1 MMLCVI
7 LSLCLFT
14 PQTDGN
20 VNVTRQEH
28 ETFSGLFGFSDLAGV
43 RSFSAEQEMQT
54 RIIGGQEAWPHSWP
68 WQVSIQFA
76 WVSACGG
83 AIIGPTWV
91 ISAAHCFRRYN
102 KASFWTV
109 LAGKHDL
116 DHPHE
121 PEQQLV
127 GVSKVISHP
136 DYNTRTKENDVALLM
151 LQQPLVFN
159 KFVRPIDIWMS
170 PLPEFITCTV
180 TGWGSTRENGPHVNR
195 LQEVNVTV
203 LPPDVCKQM
212 YSGKITSSMFCAGKD
227 RGGADACQGDSGG
240 PLSCFTG
247 SRYELAGVV
256 SWGIG
261 CGRAS
266 KPGVYTKVQQ
276 HTQWISDMFN
286 QNMMYEGDVSAD
298 NVSCGQQNS
307 SCDQAPGLAFLSV
320 SRGGEVSVGN
330 VTESCPFFWPWQV
343 SIQSNGQHYCSGTLI
358 HHRWVVTARHCSVR
372 AKLDVVVLGAHD
384 LSFSLS
390 QNIPVDKVFNPPQD
404 GSDLSL
410 LHLSVPTRFRSSVS
424 PVCLSD
430 KDEELDDSWS
440 CFTTG
445 WGATEATGLTVV
457 DQNLC
462 REKWG
467 KLINDSHICSHPAGS
482 AACLGDSG
490 APLFCQR
497 HGAYALVGVATMDD
511 QPCDPDKPAVFTRIS
526 SYQSWIAKVTEEN
539 KRI

>member
-1 MMLCVI
+1 SKPGGPVLPLTSVLI
-7 LSLCLFT
+7 
-14 PQTDGN
+14 P
-20 VNVTRQEH
+20 
-28 ETFSGLFGFSDLAGV
+28 SDLAGV

-91 ISAAHCFRRYN
+91 ISAAHCFRRSGVTGRN
-102 KASFWTV
+102 TQST
-109 LAGKHDL
+109 H
-116 DHPHE
+116 
-121 PEQQLV
+121 
-127 GVSKVISHP
+127 VSKVISHP

-180 TGWGSTRENGPHVNR
+180 TGWGSTRESEDGYP
-195 LQEVNVTV
+195 LPQMNVTV

-276 HTQWISDMFN
+276 HTQWISDMFSKF
-286 QNMMYEGDVSAD
+286 Q
-298 NVSCGQQNS
+298 
-307 SCDQAPGLAFLSV
+307 
-320 SRGGEVSVGN
+320 
-330 VTESCPFFWPWQV
+330 
-343 SIQSNGQHYCSGTLI
+343 
-358 HHRWVVTARHCSVR
+358 
-372 AKLDVVVLGAHD
+372 
-384 LSFSLS
+384 
-390 QNIPVDKVFNPPQD
+390 
-404 GSDLSL
+404 
-410 LHLSVPTRFRSSVS
+410 
-424 PVCLSD
+424 
-430 KDEELDDSWS
+430 
-440 CFTTG
+440 
-445 WGATEATGLTVV
+445 
-457 DQNLC
+457 
-462 REKWG
+462 
-467 KLINDSHICSHPAGS
+467 
-482 AACLGDSG
+482 
-490 APLFCQR
+490 
-497 HGAYALVGVATMDD
+497 
-511 QPCDPDKPAVFTRIS
+511 
-526 SYQSWIAKVTEEN
+526 
-539 KRI
+539 